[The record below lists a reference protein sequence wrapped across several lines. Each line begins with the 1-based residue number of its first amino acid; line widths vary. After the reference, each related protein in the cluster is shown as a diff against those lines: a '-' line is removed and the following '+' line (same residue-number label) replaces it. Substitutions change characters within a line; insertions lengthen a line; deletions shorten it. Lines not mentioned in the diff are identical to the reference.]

1 MFPKIL
7 QDSGFLSEAV
17 CNYIAGQ
24 KDRKARGGQELPSVL
39 LRWIVLDG
47 VMHPVWTES
56 LNTLFDEE
64 LKLSLAN
71 SQHISLSGELFFAIL
86 FTHNYLSLCLF
97 KELITNTH
105 LKYM

>member
-17 CNYIAGQ
+17 CNYIGGQ

-71 SQHISLSGELFFAIL
+71 SQHISLSGKCICKNIL
-86 FTHNYLSLCLF
+86 TKTYFLN
-97 KELITNTH
+97 
-105 LKYM
+105 

>member
-1 MFPKIL
+1 MGSYDNGLWKGGLFPKIL

-71 SQHISLSGELFFAIL
+71 SQHISLSGKCIYK
-86 FTHNYLSLCLF
+86 N
-97 KELITNTH
+97 
-105 LKYM
+105 LKLNM